1 MQNIFTLET
10 TKYQIKTENFEGP
23 LDLLLHLVKS
33 SKMDIYEIDTSK
45 VIEEY
50 LNFINSIDTNDLD
63 NASEYLVMA
72 AELIHLKSRLLIN
85 IDNNDEEDN
94 YEINTEEDLKNKLIE
109 YEKYKDISEKLRT
122 LEENRKDDY
131 TKVPESI
138 NEYSDGIKI
147 KSDGTITID
156 DLLKAFLELQK
167 REEFHKPLE
176 TKITKKEL
184 SVKDKTNY
192 IRKLLKN
199 KKKIEFKDLFETY
212 TKDNV
217 IVTFLAILNMSKEQE
232 IKILQKDNFSNI
244 FIERVNL

>member
-1 MQNIFTLET
+1 
-10 TKYQIKTENFEGP
+10 
-23 LDLLLHLVKS
+23 
-33 SKMDIYEIDTSK
+33 MDIYEIDTSK

-122 LEENRKDDY
+122 LEENRKDYY